1 LEGSDRLQ
9 QEILS
14 IGSNLSR
21 RKRKKLLAFGAAP
34 AYNLFPVLEE
44 IGELVN
50 RELKRNNSVN
60 NHINSQK
67 PEQIKTVHIWLRLL
81 ILVLIV
87 GGLTVIL
94 YETGVI
100 QFFLNKTRMASFLNS
115 LGGPWSAG
123 VFVLLQVVQV
133 VAAPIPGEVT
143 GFLGGYVFGKF
154 FGVVLSTIGLTLG
167 SYVAFILARTF
178 GRPLIEKFIP
188 KGTMQRFDYILH
200 HKAAFLVFLLF
211 LIPGFPKDWLCYI
224 LGLGHLSTTEF
235 LVIGGTGRLF
245 GTILLT
251 LGGSYLRH
259 NQYVRFWVLVGIGIS
274 VVIVALAYRDKLN
287 RIFRFWHLKE
297 LRKKRHLEA
306 PQRNTAN
313 P

>member
-1 LEGSDRLQ
+1 M
-9 QEILS
+9 
-14 IGSNLSR
+14 
-21 RKRKKLLAFGAAP
+21 A
-34 AYNLFPVLEE
+34 
-44 IGELVN
+44 N
-50 RELKRNNSVN
+50 RELKRNNSAE

-67 PEQIKTVHIWLRLL
+67 PEQTKIVHIWLRLL
-81 ILVLIV
+81 ILILIV
-87 GGLTVIL
+87 GGLTLIL

-100 QFFLNKTRMASFLNS
+100 QFFLNKKRMAHYLNS
-115 LGGPWSAG
+115 LGPWSVV
-123 VFVLLQVVQV
+123 VFILLQVAQV

-143 GFLGGYVFGKF
+143 GFLGGYLFGKF

-167 SYVAFILARTF
+167 SYLAFVLARTF

-188 KGTMQRFDYILH
+188 KSTIQRFDYLLH

-224 LGLGHLSTTEF
+224 LGLGHLTTTEF

-259 NQYVRFWVLVGIGIS
+259 HQYIRFYILVGIGIS
-274 VVIVALAYRDKLN
+274 VVIVALAYRDKLD
-287 RIFRFWHLKE
+287 RVFRFWHLKG
-297 LRKKRHLEA
+297 LRKRRQIEA
-306 PQRNTAN
+306 AQRDFAN
-313 P
+313 HVNSK